1 MIIEEIAISNRDETV
16 PFYYVKRSSMEK
28 LKKHWASGIGSF
40 NKEHLLKH
48 RSKNFT
54 ITEEDIEKLLKNN
67 DFTKSS
73 QSKDKS
79 AEDFVLKQI
88 KKN

>member
-1 MIIEEIAISNRDETV
+1 MIEPVEYNLKELKERTKKIPNLIIEEIAISNRDETV

-48 RSKNFT
+48 RSKNF
-54 ITEEDIEKLLKNN
+54 
-67 DFTKSS
+67 
-73 QSKDKS
+73 
-79 AEDFVLKQI
+79 V
-88 KKN
+88 